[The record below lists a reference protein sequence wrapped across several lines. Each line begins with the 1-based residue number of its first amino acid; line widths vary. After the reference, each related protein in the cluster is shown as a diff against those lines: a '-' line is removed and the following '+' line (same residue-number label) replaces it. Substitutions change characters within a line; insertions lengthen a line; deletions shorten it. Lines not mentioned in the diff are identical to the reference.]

1 MSLPCNGCGRRSGSV
16 SDVHVISA
24 HEGGSWE
31 VSIDERGRD
40 HAQHDRDL
48 RRIDHGRTPE
58 RGLAEHQQRGDD
70 DGGRADADQDLH
82 AVLRR
87 QGDGE
92 GGDRRRQGVGWTGDR
107 RAMARGVDPAGAI
120 GRDQHHLVQI
130 GEPDGDHPPYR
141 LRRGVDERRAQPE
154 RPCHLAPVHGGG
166 ADGREGKRGGPWA
179 CRMAEPAGIVGRL
192 DRQGLFRGSR
202 SRGGQADEQQHAGRH
217 EGANGPHGGGRRPQT
232 GRRRPV
238 RGPAG
243 SGGLT
248 ETWRERDR
256 PAIRHSRQEPM
267 LQCQGAVAKVVG
279 NR

>member
-1 MSLPCNGCGRRSGSV
+1 MSLPCNGYGRRSGSV

-179 CRMAEPAGIVGRL
+179 CRMAEPARIVASAASTARVC
-192 DRQGLFRGSR
+192 S
-202 SRGGQADEQQHAGRH
+202 AGRSL
-217 EGANGPHGGGRRPQT
+217 AADRPISSST
-232 GRRRPV
+232 PAAMRARMARAAA
-238 RGPAG
+238 AG
-243 SGGLT
+243 SL
-248 ETWRERDR
+248 R
-256 PAIRHSRQEPM
+256 PAAGGPSEDPRALE
-267 LQCQGAVAKVVG
+267 G
-279 NR
+279 